1 MNYKL
6 FLNYYQSFKVIDKVI
21 LKKILEFHFK
31 NSLIHIKKVII
42 LIIFI
47 NFIKINLIN
56 DSNKIFFKKNVES
69 KHKKY
74 KLYHYLEK

>member
-31 NSLIHIKKVII
+31 NSLIHLKK
-42 LIIFI
+42 
-47 NFIKINLIN
+47 
-56 DSNKIFFKKNVES
+56 S
-69 KHKKY
+69 
-74 KLYHYLEK
+74 

>member
-6 FLNYYQSFKVIDKVI
+6 FFNYYQSFKVIDKVI

-31 NSLIHIKKVII
+31 NSLIYIKKVII
-42 LIIFI
+42 LIIFL

-56 DSNKIFFKKNVES
+56 HSNKIFFQEECETKVE
-69 KHKKY
+69 KI
-74 KLYHYLEK
+74 